1 MKKILFVI
9 ITVSLMITVIFLYGI
24 KTKENRLGEFNDS
37 GYIIGRSYESA
48 VLSTTKYYF
57 NGGTKYKKN
66 YEKNYIF
73 ANTDNE
79 NVKVSENS
87 FIHFSDKSISVLN
100 KTAILNLDNLNDSLI
115 KYYNLYVGT
124 RLVNKDNIYYTETL
138 NNKISFT
145 NFLMKI
151 DENKYMIVSP
161 KINLNLMGSNKEI
174 LNSYLEFEFFDG
186 NIVRIENQEMQIQNV
201 SSNFYIELSNNVKI
215 DLSTKN
221 IFLNNDKKL
230 NLSQITIDK
239 NDNIDIKKEETSH
252 YFFF

>member
-57 NGGTKYKKN
+57 NGGTKYKKD

-174 LNSYLEFEFFDG
+174 LNSYFGFA
-186 NIVRIENQEMQIQNV
+186 Q
-201 SSNFYIELSNNVKI
+201 
-215 DLSTKN
+215 
-221 IFLNNDKKL
+221 
-230 NLSQITIDK
+230 
-239 NDNIDIKKEETSH
+239 
-252 YFFF
+252 